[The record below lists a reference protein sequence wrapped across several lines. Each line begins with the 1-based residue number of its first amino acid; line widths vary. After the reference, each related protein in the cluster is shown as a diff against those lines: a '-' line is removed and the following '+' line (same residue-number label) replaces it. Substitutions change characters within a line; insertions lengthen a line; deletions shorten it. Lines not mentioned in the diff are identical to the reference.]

1 MAAAPSAWRKLSPRC
16 ATPPAPGG
24 TPGESRARAAAHG
37 MGASAMSAASDAR
50 IKVRDRW
57 IGAGEPCFVI
67 AEAGANHNRD
77 LSLAKELIDVATEAG
92 ADAVKFQTY
101 SAETLYSKKTPRF
114 SYLEGVSSKDTWE
127 LIKEIELPR
136 EWQGELATYAAKR
149 GILFLSTPF
158 DHRAVDEL
166 AALDVPAYKIASF
179 EIVDLPL
186 IAHAAARGRPMIL
199 STGLASY
206 EDIADAL
213 DACSSAGNRDVILLQ
228 CASLYPAP
236 PARMN
241 LRAMTTLRH
250 AFAVPTG
257 LSDHSLG
264 IHVAV
269 AAVALGACVIE
280 KHFTLNR
287 SLPGPDHP
295 FAVEPGE
302 LKEMVRQIREVESA
316 LGDGL
321 KLGPAPE
328 EQEMHEKARRSLVA
342 SRAIP
347 KGTLI
352 DRSMVTIKRPGFGI
366 RPKFLDLVIGR
377 VAKVDIEEDTV
388 LTWDMV

>member
-1 MAAAPSAWRKLSPRC
+1 MVRELRIGDRRV
-16 ATPPAPGG
+16 GG
-24 TPGESRARAAAHG
+24 EA
-37 MGASAMSAASDAR
+37 
-50 IKVRDRW
+50 
-57 IGAGEPCFVI
+57 PCFVI

-77 LSLAKELIDVATEAG
+77 LSMARELIDVAVDAG

-114 SYLEGVSSKDTWE
+114 SYLEGVSAKDTWD

-136 EWQGELATYAAKR
+136 EWQGELAAYAAKR
-149 GILFLSTPF
+149 GIFFLSTPF
-158 DHRAVDEL
+158 DHRAVEEL
-166 AALDVPAYKIASF
+166 AGLSVPAYKIASF
-179 EIVDLPL
+179 EIVDLAL
-186 IAHAAARGRPMIL
+186 ISHAAAKGRPMII

-206 EDIADAL
+206 EDIADAVE
-213 DACSSAGNRDVILLQ
+213 ACASAGNRDIVLLQ

-236 PARMN
+236 AARMN
-241 LRAMTTLRH
+241 LRAMATMRR

-264 IHVAV
+264 IHVAA
-269 AAVALGACVIE
+269 AAVALGAKVVE
-280 KHFTLNR
+280 KHFTLDR

-302 LKEMVRQIREVESA
+302 LKEMVRHIREVEAA

-328 EQEMHEKARRSLVA
+328 EQEMHQKARRSLVA

-347 KGTLI
+347 RGAVI
-352 DRSMVTIKRPGFGI
+352 DRSMIAIKRPGYGI
-366 RPKFLDLVIGR
+366 RPKLIDLLVGR

-388 LTWDMV
+388 LTWDVV

>member
-1 MAAAPSAWRKLSPRC
+1 MPL
-16 ATPPAPGG
+16 
-24 TPGESRARAAAHG
+24 
-37 MGASAMSAASDAR
+37 R
-50 IKVRDRW
+50 IRIGDRW
-57 IGAGEPCFVI
+57 VGEGEPCFVI

-77 LSLAKELIDVATEAG
+77 RAMAVELIDVAAEAG

-101 SAETLYSKKTPRF
+101 SAETLYSKHTPRF
-114 SYLEGVSSKDTWE
+114 SYLEGVSAKETWD

-136 EWQGELATYAAKR
+136 AWQADLAAHAARR
-149 GILFLSTPF
+149 GIRFLSTPF

-166 AALDVPAYKIASF
+166 AALGVPAFKIASF

-186 IAHAAARGRPMIL
+186 IGYAAAQGRPMIL

-213 DACSSAGNRDVILLQ
+213 GACAAAGNREVALLQ

-241 LRAMTTLRH
+241 LRAMATMRQ
-250 AFAVPTG
+250 AFGRPVG

-269 AAVALGACVIE
+269 AAAGLGASIVE
-280 KHFTLNR
+280 KHFTLDR
-287 SLPGPDHP
+287 RLPGPDHP
-295 FAVEPGE
+295 FAIEPGE
-302 LKEMVRQIREVESA
+302 LRDMVRQIHEVEAA

-328 EQEMHEKARRSLVA
+328 EMEMHEKARRSLIA
-342 SRAIP
+342 ARAIP
-347 KGTLI
+347 RGAVI
-352 DRSMVTIKRPGFGI
+352 DRSMIVIKRPGTGI
-366 RPKFLDLVIGR
+366 RPKLIDLVVGR
-377 VAKVDIEEDTV
+377 VARVDIAEDAV

>member
-1 MAAAPSAWRKLSPRC
+1 MVRELKIGDRRV
-16 ATPPAPGG
+16 GG
-24 TPGESRARAAAHG
+24 
-37 MGASAMSAASDAR
+37 DA
-50 IKVRDRW
+50 
-57 IGAGEPCFVI
+57 PCFVI

-77 LSLAKELIDVATEAG
+77 LSMARALIDVAVDAG

-114 SYLEGVSSKDTWE
+114 SYLEGVSAKDTWD

-136 EWQGELATYAAKR
+136 EWQGELAAYAAKR
-149 GILFLSTPF
+149 GIFFLSTPF
-158 DHRAVDEL
+158 DHRAVEEL
-166 AALDVPAYKIASF
+166 AALGVPAYKIASF

-186 IAHAAARGRPMIL
+186 ISHAAAKGRPMIL

-206 EDIADAL
+206 EDIADAVE
-213 DACSSAGNRDVILLQ
+213 ACVSAGNRDIVLLQ

-236 PARMN
+236 AARMN
-241 LRAMTTLRH
+241 LRAMATMRH

-264 IHVAV
+264 IHVAA
-269 AAVALGACVIE
+269 AAVALGAKVVE
-280 KHFTLNR
+280 KHFTLDR

-302 LKEMVRQIREVESA
+302 LKEMVRHIREVEAA

-328 EQEMHEKARRSLVA
+328 EQEMHQKARRSLVA

-347 KGTLI
+347 RGVVI
-352 DRSMVTIKRPGFGI
+352 DRSMIAIKRPGYGI
-366 RPKFLDLVIGR
+366 RPKLIDLLVGR

-388 LTWDMV
+388 LTWDLV